1 MGKAKLPKKD
11 SQSHGIWI
19 QEELMG
25 LFRRCVESGNHVRPL
40 HALIIKTKLRDPHPL
55 QIKKRKYQ
63 NNLVRDM
70 DIPSYFKY
78 SSYYSYFVAET
89 DEAKNQAKPAQAALR
104 PIGIALEDVRIKHWY
119 FKGFILVLT

>member
-1 MGKAKLPKKD
+1 
-11 SQSHGIWI
+11 
-19 QEELMG
+19 MG
-25 LFRRCVESGNHVRPL
+25 LFRRCVGSGNHVRSL

-78 SSYYSYFVAET
+78 SSCYSYFVAEA

-104 PIGIALEDVRIKHWY
+104 PIGIALEDVRIKH
-119 FKGFILVLT
+119 